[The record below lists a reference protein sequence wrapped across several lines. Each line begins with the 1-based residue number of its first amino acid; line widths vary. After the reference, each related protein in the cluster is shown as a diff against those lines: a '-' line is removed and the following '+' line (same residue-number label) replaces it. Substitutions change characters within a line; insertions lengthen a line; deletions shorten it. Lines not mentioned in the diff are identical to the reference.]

1 MPGGVEAALVL
12 IVLAGPGFIASRFLN
27 SLAPYRTPT

>member
-27 SLAPYRTPT
+27 SLAP